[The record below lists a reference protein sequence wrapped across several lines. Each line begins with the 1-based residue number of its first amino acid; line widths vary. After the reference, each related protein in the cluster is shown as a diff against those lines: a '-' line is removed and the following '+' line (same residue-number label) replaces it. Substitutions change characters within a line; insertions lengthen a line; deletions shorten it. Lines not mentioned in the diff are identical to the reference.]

1 MKYPNVNI
9 FAAWF
14 FMPQTLAMGW
24 VAAVGRMLLEMLGV
38 PTHEGDIPG
47 RIVGALLLLL
57 VVFLVWYFLRG
68 LPPQGKPEGNGYTM
82 GHRVV
87 LAGNVMAALLFV
99 FHFFATSIDS
109 YNTHLVLNKFTTSF
123 GYFAMG
129 CFAIGFS
136 LIYQS
141 SLPQE
146 EKKS

>member
-1 MKYPNVNI
+1 MNYPKSNI

-14 FMPQTLAMGW
+14 FMLQTLAMGW
-24 VAAVGRMLLEMLGV
+24 VAASGNILLEMLGV
-38 PTHEGDIPG
+38 PTHEGDVPG

-57 VVFLVWYFLRG
+57 IIYMVWHFMRG
-68 LPPQGKPEGNGYTM
+68 LPPHGKPEGNGYKF
-82 GHRVV
+82 GHRVL
-87 LAGNVMAALLFV
+87 LAGNILACLLFV
-99 FHFFATSIDS
+99 FHLFASDIEG
-109 YNTHLVLNKFTTSF
+109 YNTHLILNTFTTSF

-146 EKKS
+146 KKS

>member
-1 MKYPNVNI
+1 MRYASFNI

-24 VAAVGRMLLEMLGV
+24 VAATGNILLQLLGV
-38 PTHEGDIPG
+38 PTHEGDVPG

-57 VVFLVWYFLRG
+57 IVYLVWHFLRG
-68 LPPQGKPEGNGYTM
+68 LPPHGKPEGKGYAL
-82 GHRVV
+82 GHRLV
-87 LAGNVMAALLFV
+87 LAGNVQAALLFV
-99 FHFFATSIDS
+99 FHLFASSIEG
-109 YNTHLVLNKFTTSF
+109 YNTHLLLNTFTTSF
-123 GYFAMG
+123 GYLAMG

-146 EKKS
+146 SR